1 MVFIQRSL
9 LLVRPVA
16 ARHSSRPT
24 LVCGQCSSAG
34 VGLPPRRWRMG
45 QTVRGVRW
53 RAQETL
59 CGRIRRDLRF
69 ASRQN
74 PHVPKNRLP
83 AVRIQGRTHHRGGTR
98 TQHAAT
104 ISHLSR
110 GSLHPAIGT
119 PSTRIMAPDNP
130 LTCAEKLAAAH
141 ESATLLQASWK
152 VADIVDGALEG
163 AVATSLEDASR
174 HPVAEAAAAELLGA
188 SAARHGVEAR
198 PWLLRPPHA
207 AKHERN
213 AVLRA
218 CDQNVKRTLAAKLG
232 TDEKYG
238 EARAALAPAL
248 RVAYER
254 HGVLSSKD
262 VDESAPKHVR
272 SLWSSWTAA
281 ASARAG
287 GVA

>member
-1 MVFIQRSL
+1 M
-9 LLVRPVA
+9 
-16 ARHSSRPT
+16 
-24 LVCGQCSSAG
+24 
-34 VGLPPRRWRMG
+34 
-45 QTVRGVRW
+45 
-53 RAQETL
+53 
-59 CGRIRRDLRF
+59 
-69 ASRQN
+69 
-74 PHVPKNRLP
+74 
-83 AVRIQGRTHHRGGTR
+83 
-98 TQHAAT
+98 
-104 ISHLSR
+104 SR

-119 PSTRIMAPDNP
+119 PSTRIMVPDNP

-163 AVATSLEDASR
+163 AVASTLEDASR

-218 CDQNVKRTLAAKLG
+218 CDQNVKRALAAKLG

-254 HGVLSSKD
+254 HGVLSSKE

-272 SLWSSWTAA
+272 
-281 ASARAG
+281 
-287 GVA
+287 